1 MAGEDKGFFGMSDDD
16 FLKLGPSSTGSDEGA
31 SAPSSASGEGEQND
45 DENNEQNQGKDD
57 AANAGGDDP
66 AANGGASGGDAD
78 PDPEAGADPEPKG
91 EGKAA
96 EGDDD
101 PSDEDVSKAQPPA
114 GKEQGKDGGKPGEGA
129 EGGDKPKEGE
139 DGKDKAVKPADPKD
153 APKPDA
159 KDTPKPQAAPT
170 SKDMTQEQL
179 AGFYDQVMKPFKAN
193 GREITLRSPEEAI
206 RLMQMG
212 AGYGRKLQDMQPHL
226 KTLRM
231 LEKNNLLDQEKLGF
245 LIDINSKNPEAI
257 KKLIKDSGID
267 PLDLNM
273 DDNANYRPTD
283 HSVSDNEV
291 AFAEALKDVSSQPG
305 GRDTIQH
312 INSTWDQQ
320 SKEFLWGNPE
330 VLAVIQDQRQ
340 SGIYAAITA
349 EIDRKKMLGE
359 IAPTVPFLEAYKIA
373 GDALVAANSLP
384 AAGSEPE
391 PKPANPAP
399 APKAD
404 QQAGRVLGTRTA
416 APKSSATNS
425 DKAKAAGSPTNSS
438 RKAKETVNPL
448 DMADDDFLKQF
459 ENRL

>member
-1 MAGEDKGFFGMSDDD
+1 MTMSGDKGFFGMSDDD
-16 FLKLGPSSTGSDEGA
+16 FLKLGPSSA
-31 SAPSSASGEGEQND
+31 SEEDEQND
-45 DENNEQNQGKDD
+45 NQNNEQNQGDDD

-66 AANGGASGGDAD
+66 AAGGSDPDGDAD
-78 PDPEAGADPEPKG
+78 VAAGAEGDPEPKG
-91 EGKAA
+91 EGEADKGNDA
-96 EGDDD
+96 
-101 PSDEDVSKAQPPA
+101 PSDDDVSKAQPPA
-114 GKEQGKDGGKPGEGA
+114 GKDQSKDAGKPGEDADGK
-129 EGGDKPKEGE
+129 DKPKEGE
-139 DGKDKAVKPADPKD
+139 KGKDKAVTPDPKFD
-153 APKPDA
+153 SKEV
-159 KDTPKPQAAPT
+159 KDAAPVVRS
-170 SKDMTQEQL
+170 SKDMKPEEL
-179 AGFYDQVMKPFKAN
+179 ANFYDQVMKPFKAN
-193 GREITLRSPEEAI
+193 GREIQLRTPEEAI

-283 HSVSDNEV
+283 HSVSDNEI

-330 VLAVIQDQRQ
+330 VLAVIQDQRTN
-340 SGIYAAITA
+340 GIYDVITA
-349 EIDRKKMLGE
+349 EIDRKRMLGE
-359 IAPTVPFLEAYKIA
+359 IAPNVPFLEAYKIA
-373 GDALVAANSLP
+373 GDALVASKYLTQPGSQP
-384 AAGSEPE
+384 APQPS
-391 PKPANPAP
+391 NPAP
-399 APKAD
+399 VPKAD

-438 RKAKETVNPL
+438 RKAKETINPL

>member
-1 MAGEDKGFFGMSDDD
+1 MTMAGEDKGFFGMSDDD

-31 SAPSSASGEGEQND
+31 SAPSSAYEEGEQN
-45 DENNEQNQGKDD
+45 QGEDD
-57 AANAGGDDP
+57 AANAGGDDSS
-66 AANGGASGGDAD
+66 ADGGASGGDAD

-91 EGKAA
+91 EGKATK
-96 EGDDD
+96 GDDD
-101 PSDEDVSKAQPPA
+101 PSDEDVSKAKPPA
-114 GKEQGKDGGKPGEGA
+114 GKEQGKDGGKPGEDADGK
-129 EGGDKPKEGE
+129 DKPKEGE
-139 DGKDKAVKPADPKD
+139 EGKDKAVTPDPKFD
-153 APKPDA
+153 SKNV
-159 KDTPKPQAAPT
+159 KDAAPVVRS
-170 SKDMTQEQL
+170 SKDMKPEEL
-179 AGFYDQVMKPFKAN
+179 ANFYDQVMKPFKAN
-193 GREITLRSPEEAI
+193 GREIQLRTPEEAI

-283 HSVSDNEV
+283 HSVSDNEI

-438 RKAKETVNPL
+438 RKAKETINPL

>member
-1 MAGEDKGFFGMSDDD
+1 MTMTGDEKGFFGMSDDD
-16 FLKLGPSSTGSDEGA
+16 FLKLGPSSFGSDEGA
-31 SAPSSASGEGEQND
+31 LAPSSASEEDEQN
-45 DENNEQNQGKDD
+45 ENEINEQNQGEHD
-57 AANAGGDDP
+57 AANAGRNDP
-66 AANGGASGGDAD
+66 AADGGASGGDAD
-78 PDPEAGADPEPKG
+78 PDPEG
-91 EGKAA
+91 EGKAE

-114 GKEQGKDGGKPGEGA
+114 GKEPGKDGEKPGKGA
-129 EGGDKPKEGE
+129 EGSDKLKEDE
-139 DGKDKAVKPADPKD
+139 AGKDKAVTPDPKLD
-153 APKPDA
+153 PKNAQQSPLVRS
-159 KDTPKPQAAPT
+159 
-170 SKDMTQEQL
+170 SKDMKPEEL

-193 GREITLRSPEEAI
+193 GREIQLRSPEEAI

-245 LIDINSKNPEAI
+245 LIDVNLKKPEAI

-312 INSTWDQQ
+312 INSTWDQK

-330 VLAVIQDQRQ
+330 VLTVIQDQRQ
-340 SGIYAAITA
+340 NGIYDTITA

-359 IAPTVPFLEAYKIA
+359 IAPNVPFLEAYKIA
-373 GDALVAANSLP
+373 GDALVASKSLIQP
-384 AAGSEPE
+384 GSEPA
-391 PKPANPAP
+391 PQSSNLAP

-404 QQAGRVLGTRTA
+404 QQAGRVLGVRTA

-438 RKAKETVNPL
+438 RKAKETINPL

>member
-1 MAGEDKGFFGMSDDD
+1 MIMSGDKGFFGMSDDD
-16 FLKLGPSSTGSDEGA
+16 FLKLGPSSSGSGEGA
-31 SAPSSASGEGEQND
+31 SAPSSASEEDEQND
-45 DENNEQNQGKDD
+45 NQNNEQNQGDDD
-57 AANAGGDDP
+57 AAGAGGDDP
-66 AANGGASGGDAD
+66 AAGSSDSDSYAD
-78 PDPEAGADPEPKG
+78 PDAAAGAKSDLEPKG
-91 EGKAA
+91 EGEANK
-96 EGDDD
+96 GDDD
-101 PSDEDVSKAQPPA
+101 PSDDDVSKAKPPA
-114 GKEQGKDGGKPGEGA
+114 GKEQSKDSGKPGEGDD
-129 EGGDKPKEGE
+129 GKDKPKEGE
-139 DGKDKAVKPADPKD
+139 EGKDKAVTPDPKLDPKD
-153 APKPDA
+153 V
-159 KDTPKPQAAPT
+159 KDAAPAVRS
-170 SKDMTQEQL
+170 SKDMKPEEL

-193 GREITLRSPEEAI
+193 GREIQLRTPEEAI

-231 LEKNNLLDQEKLGF
+231 LEKNNLLDQKKLGF

-330 VLAVIQDQRQ
+330 VLAVIQDQRTN
-340 SGIYAAITA
+340 GIYDVITA

-373 GDALVAANSLP
+373 GDALVASKSLTQP
-384 AAGSEPE
+384 GSEPATQSS
-391 PKPANPAP
+391 KPAP
-399 APKAD
+399 APKTD
-404 QQAGRVLGTRTA
+404 QQVGRVLGTRTA

-425 DKAKAAGSPTNSS
+425 DKAKAASSPTNSS

>member
-1 MAGEDKGFFGMSDDD
+1 MTMAGEDKGFFGMSDDD

-31 SAPSSASGEGEQND
+31 SAPSSASGEGEHNG
-45 DENNEQNQGKDD
+45 DENNEQNQGEDD
-57 AANAGGDDP
+57 AVNAGGDDP
-66 AANGGASGGDAD
+66 AADGGASGGDAD
-78 PDPEAGADPEPKG
+78 PDPKG

-96 EGDDD
+96 EDDD
-101 PSDEDVSKAQPPA
+101 DLSDEDMSKAQPPA
-114 GKEQGKDGGKPGEGA
+114 GKEQGKGGGKPGEGA

-153 APKPDA
+153 AP

-291 AFAEALKDVSSQPG
+291 AFAEALKDVASQPG
-305 GRDTIQH
+305 GRETIQH
-312 INSTWDQQ
+312 INSTWDQK
-320 SKEFLWGNPE
+320 SKDFLWGNPE
-330 VLAVIQDQRQ
+330 VLAVIQDQRAN
-340 SGIYAAITA
+340 GIYNVITA

-373 GDALVAANSLP
+373 GDALVASKSLTQPGSQP
-384 AAGSEPE
+384 ATQSS
-391 PKPANPAP
+391 NPAP
-399 APKAD
+399 AQKAD

-438 RKAKETVNPL
+438 RKAKETINPL

>member
-1 MAGEDKGFFGMSDDD
+1 MTMSGDKGFFGMSDDD
-16 FLKLGPSSTGSDEGA
+16 FLKLGPSSSGSGEGA
-31 SAPSSASGEGEQND
+31 SAPSSASEEDNQND
-45 DENNEQNQGKDD
+45 NQNNEQNQGDDD
-57 AANAGGDDP
+57 AADAGGNDP
-66 AANGGASGGDAD
+66 AAGSSDSDDDAD
-78 PDPEAGADPEPKG
+78 AAAGAKSDLEPKG
-91 EGKAA
+91 EGEAN

-101 PSDEDVSKAQPPA
+101 PSDDDVSKAKPPA
-114 GKEQGKDGGKPGEGA
+114 GKEQSKDAGKLGEGDD
-129 EGGDKPKEGE
+129 GKNKSKEGE
-139 DGKDKAVKPADPKD
+139 EGKDKAVTPDPKLDLKDVKD
-153 APKPDA
+153 A
-159 KDTPKPQAAPT
+159 TPAARS
-170 SKDMTQEQL
+170 SKDMKPEEL

-193 GREITLRSPEEAI
+193 GREIQLRTPEEAI

-231 LEKNNLLDQEKLGF
+231 LEKNNLLDQKKLGF

-312 INSTWDQQ
+312 INSTWDQK
-320 SKEFLWGNPE
+320 SKDFLWGNPE
-330 VLAVIQDQRQ
+330 VLAVIQDQRAN
-340 SGIYAAITA
+340 GIYDAIAA

-373 GDALVAANSLP
+373 GDALVASKSLTQP
-384 AAGSEPE
+384 GSEPA
-391 PKPANPAP
+391 PQSSNPAT

-425 DKAKAAGSPTNSS
+425 DKAKAASSPTNSS

>member
-1 MAGEDKGFFGMSDDD
+1 MSGDKGFFGMSDDD
-16 FLKLGPSSTGSDEGA
+16 FLKLGPSSSGSDEGA
-31 SAPSSASGEGEQND
+31 LAPSSASEEDEQND
-45 DENNEQNQGKDD
+45 IQNNEQNQGDDD
-57 AANAGGDDP
+57 AANVGGDDP
-66 AANGGASGGDAD
+66 AAGSSD
-78 PDPEAGADPEPKG
+78 PDGDVDAAAGAKDNPEPKG
-91 EGKAA
+91 EG
-96 EGDDD
+96 ETDRGDDD
-101 PSDEDVSKAQPPA
+101 PSDDDVSKAKPPA
-114 GKEQGKDGGKPGEGA
+114 GKEQGKDADKPGEGDDSK
-129 EGGDKPKEGE
+129 DKSKEGE
-139 DGKDKAVKPADPKD
+139 EGKDKAVTPDPKLDPKD
-153 APKPDA
+153 VKDA
-159 KDTPKPQAAPT
+159 SPVARS
-170 SKDMTQEQL
+170 SKDMKPEEL

-193 GREITLRSPEEAI
+193 GREIQLRTPEEAI

-312 INSTWDQQ
+312 INSTWDQK
-320 SKEFLWGNPE
+320 SKEFLWSNPE
-330 VLAVIQDQRQ
+330 VLAVIQDQRAN
-340 SGIYAAITA
+340 GIYDAITA

-373 GDALVAANSLP
+373 GDALVATKSLTQP
-384 AAGSEPE
+384 GSEP
-391 PKPANPAP
+391 AHQSSNPAP
-399 APKAD
+399 AMKVD
-404 QQAGRVLGTRTA
+404 QQAGRVLGTRIA
-416 APKSSATNS
+416 APKSSASNS
-425 DKAKAAGSPTNSS
+425 DKAKAASSPTNSS

>member
-31 SAPSSASGEGEQND
+31 SAPSSAFEEGKQND
-45 DENNEQNQGKDD
+45 DENNGQNQGEDD
-57 AANAGGDDP
+57 AVNTGGNDP
-66 AANGGASGGDAD
+66 AADGGASDDDIAS
-78 PDPEAGADPEPKG
+78 DPEAGADPEPKG
-91 EGKAA
+91 ESKTAK
-96 EGDDD
+96 GDDD

-114 GKEQGKDGGKPGEGA
+114 GKESGKDGSKPGEGT
-129 EGGDKPKEGE
+129 EGGDKPKEE
-139 DGKDKAVKPADPKD
+139 KDGKDKAVKPADPKD
-153 APKPDA
+153 APKTDS
-159 KDTPKPQAAPT
+159 KPQAAPS

-193 GREITLRSPEEAI
+193 GREIQLRSPEEAI

-245 LIDINSKNPEAI
+245 LIDINAKNPEAI

-273 DDNANYRPTD
+273 DDNAKYHPTD

-330 VLAVIQDQRQ
+330 ILGVIQDQRQ

-391 PKPANPAP
+391 PKPANHAP

-425 DKAKAAGSPTNSS
+425 DKAKAAGSPTNSN

-448 DMADDDFLKQF
+448 DMADEDFLKQF

>member
-1 MAGEDKGFFGMSDDD
+1 MIMSGDKGFFGMSDDD
-16 FLKLGPSSTGSDEGA
+16 FLKLGPSSSGSDEGA
-31 SAPSSASGEGEQND
+31 SASSSASEEDEQND
-45 DENNEQNQGKDD
+45 DQNQGNDN
-57 AANAGGDDP
+57 AANVDGNDP
-66 AANGGASGGDAD
+66 AAGSSD
-78 PDPEAGADPEPKG
+78 PDGDSDAAAGAENDPEPKG
-91 EGKAA
+91 KGEAD
-96 EGDDD
+96 EGDHD
-101 PSDEDVSKAQPPA
+101 PSDDNVSKAKPPA
-114 GKEQGKDGGKPGEGA
+114 GKEQGKDAGKPGEGDD
-129 EGGDKPKEGE
+129 GKNKPKEGE
-139 DGKDKAVKPADPKD
+139 EGKDKAVTPDPKLDPKD
-153 APKPDA
+153 V
-159 KDTPKPQAAPT
+159 KDAAPVVRS

-193 GREITLRSPEEAI
+193 GREIQLRTPEEAI

-231 LEKNNLLDQEKLGF
+231 LEKNNLLDQNKLGF
-245 LIDINSKNPEAI
+245 LIDLNSKNPEAI

-305 GRDTIQH
+305 GRETIQH
-312 INSTWDQQ
+312 INSTWDQK

-340 SGIYAAITA
+340 NGIYDAIAA

-359 IAPTVPFLEAYKIA
+359 IAPNVPFLEAYKIA
-373 GDALVAANSLP
+373 GDALVASKSLTQP
-384 AAGSEPE
+384 GS
-391 PKPANPAP
+391 KPASQPTNPAP
-399 APKAD
+399 AANAD

-425 DKAKAAGSPTNSS
+425 DKAKAASSPTNSS
-438 RKAKETVNPL
+438 RKAKETINPL

>member
-1 MAGEDKGFFGMSDDD
+1 MIMSGDKGFFGMSDDD
-16 FLKLGPSSTGSDEGA
+16 FLKLGPSSSGSDEGV
-31 SAPSSASGEGEQND
+31 STSSSASGKDGQND
-45 DENNEQNQGKDD
+45 NQNNKQNQGDDD
-57 AANAGGDDP
+57 AANLGGNDP
-66 AANGGASGGDAD
+66 ADGSSD
-78 PDPEAGADPEPKG
+78 PDGDVDAAVNVEGDPKPKG
-91 EGKAA
+91 KGEAN

-101 PSDEDVSKAQPPA
+101 PSDDDVSKAEPPA
-114 GKEQGKDGGKPGEGA
+114 GKDQGKDAGKPGEGDD
-129 EGGDKPKEGE
+129 GKNKPKEGE
-139 DGKDKAVKPADPKD
+139 EGKDKAVTPDPKLDPKD
-153 APKPDA
+153 VKDA
-159 KDTPKPQAAPT
+159 TPAVRS
-170 SKDMTQEQL
+170 SKDMKPEEL

-193 GREITLRSPEEAI
+193 GREIQLRSPEEAI

-231 LEKNNLLDQEKLGF
+231 LEKNNLLDQKKLGF

-330 VLAVIQDQRQ
+330 VLAVIQDQRAN
-340 SGIYAAITA
+340 GIYDAIAA

-373 GDALVAANSLP
+373 GDALVASKSLTQP
-384 AAGSEPE
+384 GS
-391 PKPANPAP
+391 KPATQSSNPAP

-425 DKAKAAGSPTNSS
+425 DKAKAASSPTNSS

>member
-1 MAGEDKGFFGMSDDD
+1 MIMSGDKGFFGMSDDD
-16 FLKLGPSSTGSDEGA
+16 FLKLGPSSSGSGEGA
-31 SAPSSASGEGEQND
+31 SAPFSASEEDEQND
-45 DENNEQNQGKDD
+45 NQNNEQNQGDDD
-57 AANAGGDDP
+57 AANAGGNDP
-66 AANGGASGGDAD
+66 AAGGGDPDGDAD
-78 PDPEAGADPEPKG
+78 ATAGAKSDLEPKG
-91 EGKAA
+91 EGEAN

-101 PSDEDVSKAQPPA
+101 PSDDDVSKAKPPA
-114 GKEQGKDGGKPGEGA
+114 GKEQGKDAGKPGEGDH
-129 EGGDKPKEGE
+129 GKNKPKEGE
-139 DGKDKAVKPADPKD
+139 EGKDKAVTPDPKLDPKD
-153 APKPDA
+153 VKDA
-159 KDTPKPQAAPT
+159 TPAVRS
-170 SKDMTQEQL
+170 SKDMKPEEL

-193 GREITLRSPEEAI
+193 GREIQLRTPEEAI

-231 LEKNNLLDQEKLGF
+231 LEKNNLLDQKKLGF

-305 GRDTIQH
+305 GRETIQH
-312 INSTWDQQ
+312 INSTWDQK
-320 SKEFLWGNPE
+320 SKDFLWGNPE
-330 VLAVIQDQRQ
+330 VLAVIQDQRTN
-340 SGIYAAITA
+340 GIYDVITA

-373 GDALVAANSLP
+373 GDALVASKSLTQP
-384 AAGSEPE
+384 GSEPA
-391 PKPANPAP
+391 PQPTNPAP
-399 APKAD
+399 AQMAD

-438 RKAKETVNPL
+438 RKAKETINPL

>member
-1 MAGEDKGFFGMSDDD
+1 MIMSGDKGFFGMSDDD
-16 FLKLGPSSTGSDEGA
+16 FLKLGPSSSGSDEGA
-31 SAPSSASGEGEQND
+31 SAPSSASEEDEQND
-45 DENNEQNQGKDD
+45 NQNNEQNQGDND
-57 AANAGGDDP
+57 AADAGGNDP
-66 AANGGASGGDAD
+66 AAGSSD
-78 PDPEAGADPEPKG
+78 PDGNADASAGAEDDPEPEG
-91 EGKAA
+91 EGETGK
-96 EGDDD
+96 GDDD
-101 PSDEDVSKAQPPA
+101 PSDDDVSKAEPPA
-114 GKEQGKDGGKPGEGA
+114 GKKQGKDADKPGEG
-129 EGGDKPKEGE
+129 DDDKNKPKEGE
-139 DGKDKAVKPADPKD
+139 EGKDKAVTPDPKLD
-153 APKPDA
+153 PKSV
-159 KDTPKPQAAPT
+159 KDAAPVVRS
-170 SKDMTQEQL
+170 SKDMKPEEL

-193 GREITLRSPEEAI
+193 GREIQLRTPEEAI

-231 LEKNNLLDQEKLGF
+231 LEKNNLLDQNKLGF
-245 LIDINSKNPEAI
+245 LIDLNAKNPEAI

-291 AFAEALKDVSSQPG
+291 AFAEALKDVSLQPG
-305 GRDTIQH
+305 GRETIQH

-320 SKEFLWGNPE
+320 SKDFLWGNPE
-330 VLAVIQDQRQ
+330 VLAVIQDQRAN
-340 SGIYAAITA
+340 GIYDVITA

-359 IAPTVPFLEAYKIA
+359 IASTVPFLEAYKIA
-373 GDALVAANSLP
+373 GDALVESKSLTQPGSQP
-384 AAGSEPE
+384 ATQPS
-391 PKPANPAP
+391 NPAP

-425 DKAKAAGSPTNSS
+425 DKAKAASSPTNSS
-438 RKAKETVNPL
+438 RKAKETINPL

>member
-1 MAGEDKGFFGMSDDD
+1 MIMSGDKGFFGMSDDD
-16 FLKLGPSSTGSDEGA
+16 FLKLGPSSSGSDEGA
-31 SAPSSASGEGEQND
+31 SAPSSASEEDEQND
-45 DENNEQNQGKDD
+45 NQNNEQNQGDDD
-57 AANAGGDDP
+57 AADVGGDDP
-66 AANGGASGGDAD
+66 AAGSSDSDDDAD
-78 PDPEAGADPEPKG
+78 AAAGAKSDLEPKG
-91 EGKAA
+91 EGEVN

-101 PSDEDVSKAQPPA
+101 PSDDDVSKAKPPA
-114 GKEQGKDGGKPGEGA
+114 GKEQSKDAGKSGEGDD
-129 EGGDKPKEGE
+129 GKNKSKEGE
-139 DGKDKAVKPADPKD
+139 EGKDKAVTPDPKLDPKD
-153 APKPDA
+153 VKDA
-159 KDTPKPQAAPT
+159 TPAARS
-170 SKDMTQEQL
+170 SKDMKPEEL

-193 GREITLRSPEEAI
+193 GREIQLRTPEEAI

-231 LEKNNLLDQEKLGF
+231 LEKNNLLDQKKLGF

-305 GRDTIQH
+305 GRETIQH
-312 INSTWDQQ
+312 INSTWDQK
-320 SKEFLWGNPE
+320 SKDFLWGNPE
-330 VLAVIQDQRQ
+330 VLAVIQDQRAN
-340 SGIYAAITA
+340 GIYDTITA

-373 GDALVAANSLP
+373 GDALVASKSLTQP
-384 AAGSEPE
+384 GSEPATQSS
-391 PKPANPAP
+391 KPAP

-425 DKAKAAGSPTNSS
+425 DKAKAASSPTNSS

>member
-1 MAGEDKGFFGMSDDD
+1 MAGEDKGYFGMSDDD
-16 FLKLGPSSTGSDEGA
+16 FLKLGPSFSGSDEGA
-31 SAPSSASGEGEQND
+31 SAPSSASEEGEHN
-45 DENNEQNQGKDD
+45 DENNEQNQGESD
-57 AANAGGDDP
+57 AADIGGDDP
-66 AANGGASGGDAD
+66 AADGGASLGDAD
-78 PDPEAGADPEPKG
+78 SKDEGDPKPKDEDKIT
-91 EGKAA
+91 EGD
-96 EGDDD
+96 DDD
-101 PSDEDVSKAQPPA
+101 PSDDDVSKAKPPA
-114 GKEQGKDGGKPGEGA
+114 GKEPGKDSDKPGEGA

-139 DGKDKAVKPADPKD
+139 DGKDKAVKPADPKNLS
-153 APKPDA
+153 
-159 KDTPKPQAAPT
+159 KPQAAPS

-312 INSTWDQQ
+312 INSTWDQK

-330 VLAVIQDQRQ
+330 VLTVIQDQRQ
-340 SGIYAAITA
+340 NGIYDIITA

-359 IAPTVPFLEAYKIA
+359 IAPNVPFLEAYKIA
-373 GDALVAANSLP
+373 GDALVASKSLTQPGSQP
-384 AAGSEPE
+384 ATQLS
-391 PKPANPAP
+391 NPAT
-399 APKAD
+399 ALKAD
-404 QQAGRVLGTRTA
+404 QQKGRVLGTRTA
-416 APKSSATNS
+416 APKSSAMNS

-438 RKAKETVNPL
+438 RKAKETINPL

>member
-1 MAGEDKGFFGMSDDD
+1 MIMSGDKGFFGMSDDD
-16 FLKLGPSSTGSDEGA
+16 FLKLGPSSSGSDEGA
-31 SAPSSASGEGEQND
+31 SPPSLASEEDEQND
-45 DENNEQNQGKDD
+45 NQNQGDNNAANVSGNDPADGSSDPDGNVD
-57 AANAGGDDP
+57 AA
-66 AANGGASGGDAD
+66 ASAKG
-78 PDPEAGADPEPKG
+78 DPEPKG
-91 EGKAA
+91 EGEAD

-101 PSDEDVSKAQPPA
+101 PSDDDVSKADPPA
-114 GKEQGKDGGKPGEGA
+114 GKGQGKDAGKPGEGDDSK
-129 EGGDKPKEGE
+129 DKPKEGE
-139 DGKDKAVKPADPKD
+139 EGKDKAVTPDPKLDPKD
-153 APKPDA
+153 V
-159 KDTPKPQAAPT
+159 KDAAPVGRS
-170 SKDMTQEQL
+170 SKDMKPEEL
-179 AGFYDQVMKPFKAN
+179 ASFYDQVMKPFKAN
-193 GREITLRSPEEAI
+193 GREIQLRTPEEAI

-231 LEKNNLLDQEKLGF
+231 LEKNNLLDQKKLGF

-330 VLAVIQDQRQ
+330 VLAVIQDQRAN
-340 SGIYAAITA
+340 GIYDTIAA

-373 GDALVAANSLP
+373 GDALVATKSLTQP
-384 AAGSEPE
+384 GSEPA
-391 PKPANPAP
+391 PQSSKPAP

-425 DKAKAAGSPTNSS
+425 DKAKAASSPTNSS

>member
-1 MAGEDKGFFGMSDDD
+1 MIMSGDKGFFGMSDDD
-16 FLKLGPSSTGSDEGA
+16 FLKLGPSSSGSDEGA
-31 SAPSSASGEGEQND
+31 SASSSASEEDGQND
-45 DENNEQNQGKDD
+45 NQNNEQSQGDND
-57 AANAGGDDP
+57 AANAGGNDP
-66 AANGGASGGDAD
+66 AAGSSD
-78 PDPEAGADPEPKG
+78 PDGDSDAAAVDESEPEPKG
-91 EGKAA
+91 EGKVA

-114 GKEQGKDGGKPGEGA
+114 GKEPGKDGYKPGKGA
-129 EGGDKPKEGE
+129 EGGDKSKEGE

-153 APKPDA
+153 VSKDASKPL
-159 KDTPKPQAAPT
+159 AALS

-193 GREITLRSPEEAI
+193 GREIQLRTPEEAI

-231 LEKNNLLDQEKLGF
+231 LEKNNLLDQNKLGF
-245 LIDINSKNPEAI
+245 LIDLNSKNPEAI

-312 INSTWDQQ
+312 INSTWDQK

-340 SGIYAAITA
+340 NGIYDAIAA

-359 IAPTVPFLEAYKIA
+359 IAPNVPFLEAYKIA
-373 GDALVAANSLP
+373 GDALVASKSLTQP
-384 AAGSEPE
+384 GS
-391 PKPANPAP
+391 KPASQPTNPAP
-399 APKAD
+399 AANAD
-404 QQAGRVLGTRTA
+404 QQTGRVLGTRTA
-416 APKSSATNS
+416 APKSLATNS

-438 RKAKETVNPL
+438 RKAKETINPL
-448 DMADDDFLKQF
+448 DMADDEFLKQF

>member
-1 MAGEDKGFFGMSDDD
+1 MTMAGEDKGFFGMSDDD

-45 DENNEQNQGKDD
+45 DENNDQNQGEDD

-66 AANGGASGGDAD
+66 AADGGASGGDAD
-78 PDPEAGADPEPKG
+78 PDPEAGANPEPKG
-91 EGKAA
+91 EGKAS

-101 PSDEDVSKAQPPA
+101 PSDEDVSKAKPPA
-114 GKEQGKDGGKPGEGA
+114 GKEPGKDGSKPGEGA
-129 EGGDKPKEGE
+129 EGGNKPKEGE

-153 APKPDA
+153 APKN
-159 KDTPKPQAAPT
+159 TPKTQAAPS

-391 PKPANPAP
+391 PKPANPAT
-399 APKAD
+399 APRAD

>member
-1 MAGEDKGFFGMSDDD
+1 MSGDKGFFGMSDDD
-16 FLKLGPSSTGSDEGA
+16 FLKLGPSSSGSDEGA
-31 SAPSSASGEGEQND
+31 SAPSSASEEDEQND
-45 DENNEQNQGKDD
+45 NQNNEQNQGDDD
-57 AANAGGDDP
+57 AADTGGDDP
-66 AANGGASGGDAD
+66 AAGSSDPDDDAD
-78 PDPEAGADPEPKG
+78 AAAGAKSDLESKG
-91 EGKAA
+91 EDEGN

-101 PSDEDVSKAQPPA
+101 PSDDDVSKAKPPA
-114 GKEQGKDGGKPGEGA
+114 GKEQSKDAGKPGEGDD
-129 EGGDKPKEGE
+129 GKNKSKEGE
-139 DGKDKAVKPADPKD
+139 EGKDKAVTPDPKLDPKD
-153 APKPDA
+153 VKDA
-159 KDTPKPQAAPT
+159 TPAVRS
-170 SKDMTQEQL
+170 SKDMKPEEL

-193 GREITLRSPEEAI
+193 GREIQLRTPEEAI

-231 LEKNNLLDQEKLGF
+231 LEKNNLLDQKKLGF

-330 VLAVIQDQRQ
+330 VLAVIQDQRAN
-340 SGIYAAITA
+340 GIYDAIAA

-373 GDALVAANSLP
+373 GDALVASKSLTQP
-384 AAGSEPE
+384 GS
-391 PKPANPAP
+391 KPAPQSSNTAP

-425 DKAKAAGSPTNSS
+425 DKAKAASSPTNSS

>member
-1 MAGEDKGFFGMSDDD
+1 MIMSGDKGFFGMSDDD
-16 FLKLGPSSTGSDEGA
+16 FLKLGPSSSGSDEGA
-31 SAPSSASGEGEQND
+31 SASSSASEEDEQNYNQ
-45 DENNEQNQGKDD
+45 NNEQNQGDDD
-57 AANAGGDDP
+57 AANVGGNDP
-66 AANGGASGGDAD
+66 ADGSSDPDGDAD
-78 PDPEAGADPEPKG
+78 AAAGSESDPEPKG
-91 EGKAA
+91 KGEAD

-101 PSDEDVSKAQPPA
+101 PSDDNVSKAKPPA
-114 GKEQGKDGGKPGEGA
+114 GKEQGKDAGKPGEGDD
-129 EGGDKPKEGE
+129 GKNKPKEGE
-139 DGKDKAVKPADPKD
+139 EGKDKAVTPDSKPDSKDVKD
-153 APKPDA
+153 A
-159 KDTPKPQAAPT
+159 APVVRS
-170 SKDMTQEQL
+170 SKDMKPEEL

-193 GREITLRSPEEAI
+193 GREIQLRTPEEAI

-231 LEKNNLLDQEKLGF
+231 LEKNNLLDQNKLGF
-245 LIDINSKNPEAI
+245 LIDLNSKNPEAI

-305 GRDTIQH
+305 GRETIQH
-312 INSTWDQQ
+312 INSTWDQK

-340 SGIYAAITA
+340 NGIYDAIAA

-359 IAPTVPFLEAYKIA
+359 IAPNVPFLEAYKIA
-373 GDALVAANSLP
+373 GDALVASKSLTQP
-384 AAGSEPE
+384 GS
-391 PKPANPAP
+391 KPASQTTNPAP
-399 APKAD
+399 AANAD

-438 RKAKETVNPL
+438 RKAKETINPL

>member
-1 MAGEDKGFFGMSDDD
+1 MIMSGDKGFFGMSDDD
-16 FLKLGPSSTGSDEGA
+16 FLKLGPSSSGSDEGA
-31 SAPSSASGEGEQND
+31 SAPSSATEEDEQND
-45 DENNEQNQGKDD
+45 NQNNEQNQGNDD
-57 AANAGGDDP
+57 AANAGGDDS
-66 AANGGASGGDAD
+66 AAGSSDSDDDAD
-78 PDPEAGADPEPKG
+78 TAASAEGDPEPKG
-91 EGKAA
+91 EGKAD

-101 PSDEDVSKAQPPA
+101 PSDDDVSKAKPPA
-114 GKEQGKDGGKPGEGA
+114 GKEQGKVADKPGEGDD
-129 EGGDKPKEGE
+129 GKNKSKEGE
-139 DGKDKAVKPADPKD
+139 EGKDKAVTPDPKLDPKD
-153 APKPDA
+153 VKN
-159 KDTPKPQAAPT
+159 AAPVVRS
-170 SKDMTQEQL
+170 SKDMKPEEL

-193 GREITLRSPEEAI
+193 GREIQLRTPEEAI

-312 INSTWDQQ
+312 INSTWDQK

-330 VLAVIQDQRQ
+330 VLAVIQDQRTN
-340 SGIYAAITA
+340 GIYDAITA

-373 GDALVAANSLP
+373 GDALVASKSLTQP
-384 AAGSEPE
+384 GSEPA
-391 PKPANPAP
+391 PQLTNAAP
-399 APKAD
+399 AQKAD
-404 QQAGRVLGTRTA
+404 QQVGRVLGTRTA

>member
-1 MAGEDKGFFGMSDDD
+1 MTMSGDKGFFGMSDDD
-16 FLKLGPSSTGSDEGA
+16 FLKLGPSSSGSGEGA
-31 SAPSSASGEGEQND
+31 SAPSSASEEDNQND
-45 DENNEQNQGKDD
+45 NQNNEQNQGDDD
-57 AANAGGDDP
+57 AADAGGDVL
-66 AANGGASGGDAD
+66 AAGSSDSDDDADATAGAKSDLEPNGEGGAN
-78 PDPEAGADPEPKG
+78 
-91 EGKAA
+91 

-101 PSDEDVSKAQPPA
+101 PSDDDVSKAKPPA
-114 GKEQGKDGGKPGEGA
+114 GKEQSKDAGKPGEGDD
-129 EGGDKPKEGE
+129 GKNKSKEGE
-139 DGKDKAVKPADPKD
+139 EGKDKAVTPDPKLDPKD
-153 APKPDA
+153 VKDA
-159 KDTPKPQAAPT
+159 TPAVRS
-170 SKDMTQEQL
+170 SKDMKPEEL

-193 GREITLRSPEEAI
+193 GREIQLRTPEEAI

-231 LEKNNLLDQEKLGF
+231 LEKNNLLDQKKLGF

-330 VLAVIQDQRQ
+330 VLAVIQDQRTN
-340 SGIYAAITA
+340 GIYDAITA

-373 GDALVAANSLP
+373 GDALVASKSLTQP
-384 AAGSEPE
+384 GSEPA
-391 PKPANPAP
+391 PQPTNPAP
-399 APKAD
+399 AQMAD

-425 DKAKAAGSPTNSS
+425 DKAKAASSPTNSS

>member
-1 MAGEDKGFFGMSDDD
+1 MIMSGDKGFFGMSDDD

-31 SAPSSASGEGEQND
+31 SAPSSASEEDEQND
-45 DENNEQNQGKDD
+45 NQNNDQNQGDDD
-57 AANAGGDDP
+57 AVDAGGNDP
-66 AANGGASGGDAD
+66 AAGSSDSDDDAD
-78 PDPEAGADPEPKG
+78 AAAGAKSDLEPKG
-91 EGKAA
+91 EGEAN

-101 PSDEDVSKAQPPA
+101 PSDDDVSKAKPPA
-114 GKEQGKDGGKPGEGA
+114 GKEQSKDAGKPGEGA
-129 EGGDKPKEGE
+129 DDKNKPKEGE
-139 DGKDKAVKPADPKD
+139 EGKDKAVTPDPKLD
-153 APKPDA
+153 PKSV
-159 KDTPKPQAAPT
+159 KDAAPVVRS
-170 SKDMTQEQL
+170 SKDMKPEEL
-179 AGFYDQVMKPFKAN
+179 ASFYDQVMKPFKAN
-193 GREITLRSPEEAI
+193 GREIQLRTPEEAI

-312 INSTWDQQ
+312 INSTWDQK

-330 VLAVIQDQRQ
+330 VLAVIQDQRAN
-340 SGIYAAITA
+340 GIYDAIAA

-373 GDALVAANSLP
+373 GDALVASKSLTQP
-384 AAGSEPE
+384 GSEPATQSS
-391 PKPANPAP
+391 KPAP
-399 APKAD
+399 AAKAD

-425 DKAKAAGSPTNSS
+425 DKAKAASSPTNSS
-438 RKAKETVNPL
+438 RKAKETINPL

>member
-1 MAGEDKGFFGMSDDD
+1 MTMSGDKGFFGMSDDD
-16 FLKLGPSSTGSDEGA
+16 FLKLGPSSSGSDEGA
-31 SAPSSASGEGEQND
+31 SASSSASEEDEQNV
-45 DENNEQNQGKDD
+45 NQNQEDDD
-57 AANAGGDDP
+57 ASDAGGDDLTVVSGNP
-66 AANGGASGGDAD
+66 DGNADASASAED
-78 PDPEAGADPEPKG
+78 DPEPEG
-91 EGKAA
+91 EGEADA
-96 EGDDD
+96 GDDD

-114 GKEQGKDGGKPGEGA
+114 GKEQGKDAGKPGK
-129 EGGDKPKEGE
+129 GDVGKNKPKEGE
-139 DGKDKAVKPADPKD
+139 EGKDKAVTPDPKLDPKD
-153 APKPDA
+153 VKN
-159 KDTPKPQAAPT
+159 AAPVVRS
-170 SKDMTQEQL
+170 SKDLKPEEL

-193 GREITLRSPEEAI
+193 GREIQLRTPEEAI

-231 LEKNNLLDQEKLGF
+231 LEKNNLLDQKKLGF

-330 VLAVIQDQRQ
+330 VLTVIQDQRQ
-340 SGIYAAITA
+340 NGIYDAITA

-373 GDALVAANSLP
+373 GDALVASKSMTQP
-384 AAGSEPE
+384 GSEPA
-391 PKPANPAP
+391 PQPTNPAP
-399 APKAD
+399 AQNAD

-438 RKAKETVNPL
+438 RKAKETINPL

>member
-1 MAGEDKGFFGMSDDD
+1 MSGDKGFFGMSDDD
-16 FLKLGPSSTGSDEGA
+16 FLKLGPSSSGSDEGA
-31 SAPSSASGEGEQND
+31 SAPSSASEEDDQND
-45 DENNEQNQGKDD
+45 EQNQGDDD
-57 AANAGGDDP
+57 ASDAGGDDL
-66 AANGGASGGDAD
+66 AAGSSDPDGDAD
-78 PDPEAGADPEPKG
+78 AAVGAESDPEPKG
-91 EGKAA
+91 EGEADK
-96 EGDDD
+96 GNDD
-101 PSDEDVSKAQPPA
+101 PSDDDVPKAEPPA
-114 GKEQGKDGGKPGEGA
+114 GKEQGKVSDKPG
-129 EGGDKPKEGE
+129 EGE
-139 DGKDKAVKPADPKD
+139 DGKNKSKEGEEGKDKAVTPDSKLDPKD
-153 APKPDA
+153 VKG
-159 KDTPKPQAAPT
+159 AAPVVRS
-170 SKDMTQEQL
+170 SKDMKPEEL
-179 AGFYDQVMKPFKAN
+179 ANFYDQVMKPFKAN
-193 GREITLRSPEEAI
+193 GREIQLRSPEEAI

-231 LEKNNLLDQEKLGF
+231 LEKNNLLDQKKLGF

-305 GRDTIQH
+305 GRETIQH
-312 INSTWDQQ
+312 INSTWDQK
-320 SKEFLWGNPE
+320 SKDFLWGNPE
-330 VLAVIQDQRQ
+330 VLAVIQDQRAN
-340 SGIYAAITA
+340 GIYDAITA

-373 GDALVAANSLP
+373 GDALVASKSLTQP
-384 AAGSEPE
+384 GSET
-391 PKPANPAP
+391 ATQSSNPAP
-399 APKAD
+399 ATKAD

-425 DKAKAAGSPTNSS
+425 DKAKAASSPTNSS
-438 RKAKETVNPL
+438 RKAKETINPL

>member
-1 MAGEDKGFFGMSDDD
+1 MDGEVKGFFGMSDDD

-31 SAPSSASGEGEQND
+31 SAPSSASEEDEQNEN
-45 DENNEQNQGKDD
+45 ENNEQNQGEDD
-57 AANAGGDDP
+57 AVNAGGDDP
-66 AANGGASGGDAD
+66 AADGGASGGNVD
-78 PDPEAGADPEPKG
+78 PKAGADSEPKG

-101 PSDEDVSKAQPPA
+101 PSDEDVSKTQPPA
-114 GKEQGKDGGKPGEGA
+114 GKESGKDEDKPGEGA
-129 EGGDKPKEGE
+129 EGGDKPKEAE
-139 DGKDKAVKPADPKD
+139 AGKDKTVKPVDPKD
-153 APKPDA
+153 SL
-159 KDTPKPQAAPT
+159 KPQAAPT

-231 LEKNNLLDQEKLGF
+231 LEKNGLLDQNKLGF
-245 LIDINSKNPEAI
+245 LIDINAKNPEAI

-305 GRDTIQH
+305 GRETIQH
-312 INSTWDQQ
+312 INSTWDQK
-320 SKEFLWGNPE
+320 SKDFLWGNPE
-330 VLAVIQDQRQ
+330 VLAVIQDQRTN
-340 SGIYAAITA
+340 GIYDVITA

-373 GDALVAANSLP
+373 GDALVASKSLTQP
-384 AAGSEPE
+384 GSEPA
-391 PKPANPAP
+391 PQPTNPAP
-399 APKAD
+399 AQMTD

-425 DKAKAAGSPTNSS
+425 DKAKAASSPTNSS
-438 RKAKETVNPL
+438 RKAKETINPL

>member
-1 MAGEDKGFFGMSDDD
+1 MIMSGDKGFFGMSDDD
-16 FLKLGPSSTGSDEGA
+16 FLKLGPSSSGSDEGA
-31 SAPSSASGEGEQND
+31 SPPSLASEEDEQND
-45 DENNEQNQGKDD
+45 NQNQGDNNAANVGGNDPADGSSDPDGNVD
-57 AANAGGDDP
+57 AA
-66 AANGGASGGDAD
+66 ASAKG
-78 PDPEAGADPEPKG
+78 DPEPKG
-91 EGKAA
+91 EGEAD

-101 PSDEDVSKAQPPA
+101 PSDDDVSKADPPA
-114 GKEQGKDGGKPGEGA
+114 GKGQGKDAGKPGEGDDSK
-129 EGGDKPKEGE
+129 DKPKEGE
-139 DGKDKAVKPADPKD
+139 EGKDKAVTPDPKLDPKD
-153 APKPDA
+153 V
-159 KDTPKPQAAPT
+159 KDAAPVVRF
-170 SKDMTQEQL
+170 SKDMKPEEL
-179 AGFYDQVMKPFKAN
+179 ASFYDQVMKPFKAN
-193 GREITLRSPEEAI
+193 GREIQLRTPEEAI

-231 LEKNNLLDQEKLGF
+231 LEKNNLLDQKKLGF

-330 VLAVIQDQRQ
+330 VLAVIQDQRAN
-340 SGIYAAITA
+340 GIYDTIAA

-373 GDALVAANSLP
+373 GDALVATKSLTQP
-384 AAGSEPE
+384 GSEPA
-391 PKPANPAP
+391 PQSSKPAP

-425 DKAKAAGSPTNSS
+425 DKAKAASSPTNSS

>member
-1 MAGEDKGFFGMSDDD
+1 MIMSGDKGFFGMSDDD
-16 FLKLGPSSTGSDEGA
+16 FLKLGPSSSGSDEGA
-31 SAPSSASGEGEQND
+31 SAPSSASEEDGQNN
-45 DENNEQNQGKDD
+45 EHNEQNQGDDD
-57 AANAGGDDP
+57 AASAGGDDP
-66 AANGGASGGDAD
+66 AAIGGASGDDAD
-78 PDPEAGADPEPKG
+78 PDPKAGDAPETKDKG
-91 EGKAA
+91 EAK

-101 PSDEDVSKAQPPA
+101 PSDDVVSKAEPPA
-114 GKEQGKDGGKPGEGA
+114 GKEQGKDAGKPGEGDD
-129 EGGDKPKEGE
+129 GKNKPKEGE
-139 DGKDKAVKPADPKD
+139 EGKDKAVTPDPKLD
-153 APKPDA
+153 PKTA
-159 KDTPKPQAAPT
+159 QQTPLVRS
-170 SKDMTQEQL
+170 SKDMKPEEL

-193 GREITLRSPEEAI
+193 GREIQLRTPEEAI

-231 LEKNNLLDQEKLGF
+231 LEKNNLLDQNKLGF
-245 LIDINSKNPEAI
+245 LIDLNSKNPEAI

-305 GRDTIQH
+305 GRETIQH
-312 INSTWDQQ
+312 INSTWDQK

-330 VLAVIQDQRQ
+330 VLAVIQDQRTN
-340 SGIYAAITA
+340 GIYDAITA

-359 IAPTVPFLEAYKIA
+359 IAPNVPFLEAYKIA
-373 GDALVAANSLP
+373 GDALVASKSLTQPGSQPATQPSNS
-384 AAGSEPE
+384 
-391 PKPANPAP
+391 AP
-399 APKAD
+399 AQKAD

-425 DKAKAAGSPTNSS
+425 DKAKAASSPTNSS
-438 RKAKETVNPL
+438 RKAKETINPL

>member
-1 MAGEDKGFFGMSDDD
+1 M
-16 FLKLGPSSTGSDEGA
+16 
-31 SAPSSASGEGEQND
+31 
-45 DENNEQNQGKDD
+45 
-57 AANAGGDDP
+57 
-66 AANGGASGGDAD
+66 
-78 PDPEAGADPEPKG
+78 
-91 EGKAA
+91 
-96 EGDDD
+96 
-101 PSDEDVSKAQPPA
+101 SKAKPPA
-114 GKEQGKDGGKPGEGA
+114 GKEQSKDADKPGEGDD
-129 EGGDKPKEGE
+129 GKNKSKEGE
-139 DGKDKAVKPADPKD
+139 EGKDKAVTPDPKLDPKD
-153 APKPDA
+153 VKDA
-159 KDTPKPQAAPT
+159 TPVVRS
-170 SKDMTQEQL
+170 SKDMKPEEL

-193 GREITLRSPEEAI
+193 GREIQLRSPEEAI

-231 LEKNNLLDQEKLGF
+231 LEKNNLLDQKKLGF

-330 VLAVIQDQRQ
+330 VLAVIQDQRAN
-340 SGIYAAITA
+340 GIYDAIAA

-373 GDALVAANSLP
+373 GDALVASKSLTQP
-384 AAGSEPE
+384 GS
-391 PKPANPAP
+391 KPAPQSSNPAP

-404 QQAGRVLGTRTA
+404 QQGGRVLGTRTA

-425 DKAKAAGSPTNSS
+425 DKAKAASSPTNSS